1 MHKSEHASTLAFPF
15 ILFIII
21 FHQGMYIIS
30 IFLILLTHLF
40 ILFYLARD
48 IPESW
53 QKSFLP

>member
-1 MHKSEHASTLAFPF
+1 MRRESLVESEHASTRAFPF

-40 ILFYLARD
+40 ILF
-48 IPESW
+48 I
-53 QKSFLP
+53 